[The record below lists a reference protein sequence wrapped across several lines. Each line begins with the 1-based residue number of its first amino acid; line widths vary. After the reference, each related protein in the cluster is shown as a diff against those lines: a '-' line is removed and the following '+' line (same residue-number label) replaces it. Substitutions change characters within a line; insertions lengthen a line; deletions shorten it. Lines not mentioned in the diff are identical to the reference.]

1 MENKR
6 INQYEDGVKLAVKA
20 TEQTRNIFVSN
31 AKAIT
36 KHAGIIKKAV
46 DRCLKNSRD
55 TWK

>member
-1 MENKR
+1 MENKG
-6 INQYEDGVKLAVKA
+6 IKQYGDGVKLAVKA

-31 AKAIT
+31 AKALT
-36 KHAGIIKKAV
+36 KSASIIKKAV